1 MAVKHK
7 IIIVLALA
15 FIAFGS
21 PCPVRAEPS
30 EVFMDAF
37 SSSTIFLLNHAMRES
52 LAGNQDAIWRLYID
66 RGKIVAGGDFIWLD
80 ENLLYLY
87 SSHLGDRDRYLF
99 WQNEVGRV
107 SSNRF
112 LKERVR
118 NNISSD
124 EMSTA
129 KRLLRENR
137 YNHFASG
144 LNHTSAAVTSLLE
157 GQMQPF
163 AQLPIDLAYGLVRA
177 SRATP
182 QERKSLA
189 LLNQFHEKYPHN
201 PEFAGMEGTIKR
213 LERKRMEQ
221 IFEQQLTLGRLF
233 ARKRDSAFVATSA
246 MKAYGRAMY
255 HYQNALALRPA
266 HKGVQKEIN
275 RLESEIVRQNRERM
289 SSMSVLAGEDFFSS
303 DEERKGYEA
312 IVNTLSAGDAT
323 SLLVHS
329 SSFLRKYPGSNYA
342 DDVKYA
348 MALYF
353 FFNKDRGQFLKEMSR
368 LSTFYAGTN
377 AALSASAVLASPEF
391 NHTLGVRRAE
401 EEQSVAIRRYIL
413 FGERTTDDQLYL
425 VSSGLAQAPQSAAQ
439 NLGVFFVLDVAMRG
453 VSCFFSEPVQS
464 DELLDATA
472 SYIHAFPEDPITLE
486 MRKKLVRHYEK
497 RGQYEQALYYARSA
511 GTYSPGYL
519 KKLNDR
525 LARKLY
531 LLVSETPDSRLKIE
545 RLSRLIAEFP
555 DAPIVKKARRDID
568 KLTLDAIYEFRITK
582 AELQNYPELRYHTGL
597 NLEPSYLDGRRENGE
612 ITEEGVVAIKDG
624 PVLYHLSG
632 EGVAHEISLT
642 VDQRDLLRIHL
653 DEIRLSNGSQKGM
666 EGKKGER
673 PFPLEI
679 AGGVGSRGVEAYPAF
694 APIPYEQ
701 DDLDLYR

>member
-21 PCPVRAEPS
+21 PYPVKAEPS
-30 EVFMDAF
+30 EVFMDAL
-37 SSSTIFLLNHAMRES
+37 SSGTISLLNHAMRKS
-52 LAGNQDAIWRLYID
+52 LAGNQDAIWCLYID
-66 RGKIVAGGDFIWLD
+66 RGKIVTGGDFIWLD

-99 WQNEVGRV
+99 WQNEVGGV

-112 LKERVR
+112 LKEQVR

-163 AQLPIDLAYGLVRA
+163 AQLPIDLAYGIVRA

-189 LLNQFHEKYPHN
+189 LFNQFHEKYPHN

-213 LERKRMEQ
+213 LEKNRLER

-233 ARKRDSAFVATSA
+233 ARKR
-246 MKAYGRAMY
+246 AYERAMY

-312 IVNTLSAGDAT
+312 IVNALSAGDAA

-342 DDVKYA
+342 DDVEYA

-353 FFNKDRGQFLKEMSR
+353 SFNKNRGQFLKEMSR

-377 AALSASAVLASPEF
+377 AALSASEVLASPEF
-391 NHTLGVRRAE
+391 NHTLGVRGAE
-401 EEQSVAIRRYIL
+401 EEHSAAIRRYIL

-439 NLGVFFVLDVAMRG
+439 NLGVFFVLDVAIRG

-472 SYIHAFPEDPITLE
+472 SYIRAFPEDPITPE
-486 MRKKLVRHYEK
+486 MRKKLVRLYEK

-582 AELQNYPELRYHTGL
+582 AELQTYPELWFHTGL

-612 ITEEGVVAIKDG
+612 INEEGVVAIKDG

-642 VDQRDLLRIHL
+642 VDQRNLLSIHL
-653 DEIRLSNGSQKGM
+653 DEIRLSNGSQKGI

-679 AGGVGSRGVEAYPAF
+679 AGGVGSRGIEAYPAF

>member
-52 LAGNQDAIWRLYID
+52 LAGNQDTLWRLYID
-66 RGKIVAGGDFIWLD
+66 RGKIVAGRDFIWFD

-177 SRATP
+177 SRVTP

-201 PEFAGMEGTIKR
+201 PEFAGMEGTVKR
-213 LERKRMEQ
+213 LEGKRLEQ

-233 ARKRDSAFVATSA
+233 ARKRAFE
-246 MKAYGRAMY
+246 RALY

-266 HKGVQKEIN
+266 HKGAQKEMN

-303 DEERKGYEA
+303 DVERKGYEA
-312 IVNTLSAGDAT
+312 IVNALSAGDAT

-329 SSFLRKYPGSNYA
+329 SS
-342 DDVKYA
+342 
-348 MALYF
+348 
-353 FFNKDRGQFLKEMSR
+353 
-368 LSTFYAGTN
+368 
-377 AALSASAVLASPEF
+377 
-391 NHTLGVRRAE
+391 
-401 EEQSVAIRRYIL
+401 
-413 FGERTTDDQLYL
+413 
-425 VSSGLAQAPQSAAQ
+425 
-439 NLGVFFVLDVAMRG
+439 
-453 VSCFFSEPVQS
+453 
-464 DELLDATA
+464 
-472 SYIHAFPEDPITLE
+472 
-486 MRKKLVRHYEK
+486 
-497 RGQYEQALYYARSA
+497 
-511 GTYSPGYL
+511 
-519 KKLNDR
+519 
-525 LARKLY
+525 
-531 LLVSETPDSRLKIE
+531 
-545 RLSRLIAEFP
+545 
-555 DAPIVKKARRDID
+555 
-568 KLTLDAIYEFRITK
+568 
-582 AELQNYPELRYHTGL
+582 
-597 NLEPSYLDGRRENGE
+597 
-612 ITEEGVVAIKDG
+612 
-624 PVLYHLSG
+624 
-632 EGVAHEISLT
+632 
-642 VDQRDLLRIHL
+642 
-653 DEIRLSNGSQKGM
+653 
-666 EGKKGER
+666 
-673 PFPLEI
+673 
-679 AGGVGSRGVEAYPAF
+679 
-694 APIPYEQ
+694 
-701 DDLDLYR
+701 